1 MDERGRIKRREEW
14 GHYAC
19 VMNGGLSVP
28 PIDPSHF
35 HHDRQGLDV
44 VEAEGSSA
52 AGISADADDCK
63 SVVGVTPDSARVTAS
78 AKRNRLSK
86 AARSCAALSCAAAAF
101 SSGEGL
107 AVPYAHE
114 PTTTAAIV
122 SPCAMMRTRS
132 QLLNECDWPLRIFVM
147 AITSAS
153 VVAAAPVKPSVMP
166 CAEFTINYFAP
177 TGTRGCCLNLR
188 NAFSRYVSVEIAAGT
203 DMAGSKNTV
212 WCPWRYLLIRK
223 MNRRFGPRH
232 FLSPRRLSLMAHGTS
247 HGTPGNR
254 SGKSLGSLN
263 THRLTLARQIFNLL

>member
-1 MDERGRIKRREEW
+1 MRKRGRIKRRKEW

-52 AGISADADDCK
+52 AGNSADADDCK

-122 SPCAMMRTRS
+122 SPCATMRTRS

-153 VVAAAPVKPSVMP
+153 VVAAAPVSHQYVMRRIHNQLFRTDRNEGLLL
-166 CAEFTINYFAP
+166 EFAQCLFAV
-177 TGTRGCCLNLR
+177 C
-188 NAFSRYVSVEIAAGT
+188 FSRDRCGNGHGGIQEYGLVSMEVSPDTENESQIR
-203 DMAGSKNTV
+203 S
-212 WCPWRYLLIRK
+212 PPLLV
-223 MNRRFGPRH
+223 P
-232 FLSPRRLSLMAHGTS
+232 ATS
-247 HGTPGNR
+247 
-254 SGKSLGSLN
+254 
-263 THRLTLARQIFNLL
+263 